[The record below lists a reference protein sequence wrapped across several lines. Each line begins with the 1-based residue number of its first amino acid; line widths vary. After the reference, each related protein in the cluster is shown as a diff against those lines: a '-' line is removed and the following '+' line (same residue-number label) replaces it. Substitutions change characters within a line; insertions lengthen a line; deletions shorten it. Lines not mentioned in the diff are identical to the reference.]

1 MLREGREP
9 IKSDMYVIQGTRSQ
23 FSSVREARPRKP
35 RLIQSIVTLF
45 ERQRSRRPNRATACL
60 MPDVPNKTN

>member
-9 IKSDMYVIQGTRSQ
+9 IKSHMYVIQGTSSQ
-23 FSSVREARPRKP
+23 FSSVREARP

-60 MPDVPNKTN
+60 MPDVPDKTN